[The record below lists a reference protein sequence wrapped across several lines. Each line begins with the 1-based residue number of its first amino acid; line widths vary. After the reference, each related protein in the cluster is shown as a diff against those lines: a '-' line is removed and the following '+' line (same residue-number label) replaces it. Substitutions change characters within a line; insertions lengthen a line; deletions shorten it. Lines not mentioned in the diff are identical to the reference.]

1 LSDEPK
7 DTIEALERRVATL
20 ENIVRRLTFVAD
32 TSAKSQ
38 LAAPP
43 APAPQPRP
51 VRPPT
56 LQASLPTVKPAERPG
71 PPADL
76 EQWFGQRGLLGVG
89 VLALLTAM
97 AFFLKYAIDRGWIS
111 PLLRAVGAIV
121 LGIGVAA
128 WGHERIQ
135 RGMRNYGAALIG
147 AGGGL
152 MYLGLWAA
160 AGPYGLVQPRLG
172 ILLLAGT
179 TVAVTMLALHH
190 EIEGLAIWALGGA
203 YLAPIILASA
213 PNPLGFLAYLE
224 IIGLGTAILA
234 YSMSWRSTFNLA
246 LFGYLLL
253 ALGGAEAALATIA
266 GRLMIV
272 AGAVLTIHVTYRR
285 PWTEARLGVVILSWA
300 AIAVSSWNW
309 SSGGTTSWTPLGA
322 LAVVFAVLWYQQ
334 LMRDPFGRE
343 IAGEHAPVDRFLF
356 IASPL
361 TLLVVASGLAIPLLK
376 QFPWLVATALAVL
389 HLAAGWQRR
398 MASMLIMGF
407 GLAAVASAAAWS
419 GAAVA
424 VSWMLLALFA
434 LATERDGARP
444 GGRLAAVGLA
454 TMAVICLFSS
464 ALTLRPS
471 DAPAFTDTW
480 ALALYAVVAGTA
492 VAAHWWGT
500 ETQRAF
506 WKRGDAEWMWMLCG
520 GTGFLGGSIEFSR
533 HFGAIAPL
541 AGNLALSVW
550 WLLYAGG
557 LVLIGFEIDRK
568 QVRSAGLTVAALAGL
583 KIVFYDLST
592 LNALYRVGSF
602 FALAIIALAVAYAYN
617 RKAKASAA

>member
-1 LSDEPK
+1 MSDEQK
-7 DTIEALERRVATL
+7 EIIAALERRVATL

-43 APAPQPRP
+43 QPRP
-51 VRPPT
+51 ARPPAI
-56 LQASLPTVKPAERPG
+56 QSGLPAVKAADRPG
-71 PPADL
+71 PDL

-111 PLLRAVGAIV
+111 PLLRAIGAIL

-128 WGHERIQ
+128 WGHERIM

-152 MYLGLWAA
+152 TYLGLWAA
-160 AGPYGLVQPRLG
+160 AGPYALLQPRLG
-172 ILLLAGT
+172 ILLLAAT

-190 EIEGLAIWALGGA
+190 EIEGLAIWALAGA

-224 IIGLGTAILA
+224 VIGLGTAILA
-234 YSMSWRSTFNLA
+234 YSMSWRATFNLA

-253 ALGGAEAALATIA
+253 ALGGAESAIATIA

-272 AGAVLTIHVTYRR
+272 AGAVLTVHVTYRR
-285 PWTEARLGVVILSWA
+285 PWSEARLGIVLLTWA
-300 AIAVSSWNW
+300 AIGASAWDW
-309 SSGGTTSWTPLGA
+309 SSGGTRSWAPLGA
-322 LAVVFAVLWYQQ
+322 LAIVFTLLWYQQ
-334 LMRDPFGRE
+334 LMRDPFGSEIARE
-343 IAGEHAPVDRFLF
+343 IASTERLLF

-361 TLLVVASGLAIPLLK
+361 VLLVVAGALTVPLL
-376 QFPWLVATALAVL
+376 QRFPWLVAASLAAL
-389 HLAAGWQRR
+389 HLAAGWPRR
-398 MASMLIMGF
+398 MASMLIMAF
-407 GLAAVASAAAWS
+407 ALAAVAAAQAWS

-424 VSWMLLALFA
+424 VAWTLLALAA
-434 LATERDGARP
+434 LAAERDGARP
-444 GGRLAAVGLA
+444 GGRHAAAGLA

-464 ALTLRPS
+464 ALSLRPAG
-471 DAPAFTDTW
+471 APAFTDTW

-492 VAAHWWGT
+492 VAARWWGV
-500 ETQRAF
+500 ETRRAL
-506 WKRGDAEWMWMLCG
+506 WKHGDAEWMWMLCG
-520 GTGFLGGSIEFSR
+520 ATGFLGGSIEFSR

-568 QVRSAGLTVAALAGL
+568 QVRSAGLTVAALAGF
-583 KIVFYDLST
+583 KIVLYDLST

-617 RKAKASAA
+617 RKARVSAV